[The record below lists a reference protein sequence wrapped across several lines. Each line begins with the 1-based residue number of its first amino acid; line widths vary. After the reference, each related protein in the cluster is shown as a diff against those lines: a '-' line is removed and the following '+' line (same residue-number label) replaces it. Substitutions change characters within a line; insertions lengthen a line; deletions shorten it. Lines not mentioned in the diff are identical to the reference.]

1 MNLDPQTLINRR
13 TALSLQNIIPD
24 MDAYAEEWNKLSAD
38 FAALGMLVNA
48 EMCNKNYQHY
58 KEIADGEY
66 IRLIEGSFA
75 ELIPTGG
82 G

>member
-1 MNLDPQTLINRR
+1 MNLDLQDLIKKRI
-13 TALSLQNIIPD
+13 ALSLQNIIPD

-38 FAALGMLVNA
+38 FAAIGMLENA

-75 ELIPTGG
+75 ELIPVAGG
-82 G
+82 

>member
-1 MNLDPQTLINRR
+1 MNIDPQTLINRR

-38 FAALGMLVNA
+38 FAALGMLANA
-48 EMCNKNYQHY
+48 AMCNKNYQHY

-75 ELIPTGG
+75 ELIPVAGG
-82 G
+82 